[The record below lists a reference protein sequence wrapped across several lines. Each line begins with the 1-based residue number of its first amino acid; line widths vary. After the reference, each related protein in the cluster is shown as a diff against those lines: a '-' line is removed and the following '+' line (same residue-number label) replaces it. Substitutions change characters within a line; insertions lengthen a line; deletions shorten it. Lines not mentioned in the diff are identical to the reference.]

1 MIYDLNVSIAAT
13 AVRCCTTCIHVYVIT
28 LKVNMI
34 ITIFKNSL
42 HLASS
47 VILPVGTSGHW
58 RFYAKRFYQ
67 KL

>member
-13 AVRCCTTCIHVYVIT
+13 AVRCCTLHVYVIT

-34 ITIFKNSL
+34 ITTFKNSL
-42 HLASS
+42 HLAPS

-58 RFYAKRFYQ
+58 RIYAKRFAQY
-67 KL
+67 